1 MQSLK
6 SVKRGNSST
15 RFASHFQSLQQM
27 EKVKIKKK
35 IFFSICIMVMHHCSL
50 NVLLSYTQMVKVKQA
65 EEI

>member
-15 RFASHFQSLQQM
+15 RLASHFQSLQQM
-27 EKVKIKKK
+27 EKVKKK
-35 IFFSICIMVMHHCSL
+35 IFFFKICIMVMHHCSL